1 MSKKT
6 DYFSL
11 IKTRLFLLLI
21 IFSFAG
27 PLILATLMYKYS
39 DIFSIAPP
47 KSYGNLIEPVITISE
62 KEDFNN
68 ILENKKWTFMYVYE
82 DKTCDLLCEATLYM
96 MQQVRES
103 VGRERQRISNLVIVN
118 RDFKNED
125 NKKIIDKYN
134 KIKLLDIINDPFFNK
149 LKKNHLYIIDPLGNI
164 FIYYEKDFKAKGLKK
179 DIKKILKISRIG

>member
-11 IKTRLFLLLI
+11 VKTRLFFLLI

-39 DIFSIAPP
+39 DIVSIAPP

-125 NKKIIDKYN
+125 NINIQCYIFSKNYKKTKNMIYN
-134 KIKLLDIINDPFFNK
+134 LKVMIVTKEMDDHFNEA
-149 LKKNHLYIIDPLGNI
+149 
-164 FIYYEKDFKAKGLKK
+164 F
-179 DIKKILKISRIG
+179 R